1 MNHSPTTRASLLLR
15 LADAENQQAWMEFVA
30 LYEPLVHRLLRKAG
44 LQDAD
49 VREVAQEV
57 FLAVS
62 LNVARFEPN
71 RGPGSFRVWLRRV
84 TRNLLINV
92 LAHQRRRPVLAT
104 GSSDLYDLLEELP
117 EGDDQASALV
127 DWELRRRL
135 LHHAADTV
143 RKEVRPA
150 TWEAFWRTFVEGEQ
164 VTEVAEN
171 LGVSAG
177 AVYVARSRVV
187 ARLRREVDRIRAEDE
202 T

>member
-30 LYEPLVHRLLRKAG
+30 LYEPLVHRLLKKAG

-57 FLAVS
+57 FLVVS

-71 RGPGSFRVWLRRV
+71 RGPGSFRGWLRRV

-92 LAHQRRRPVLAT
+92 LTHQRRRPVLAT
-104 GSSDLYDLLEELP
+104 GSSDLLDLLEELP
-117 EGDDQASALV
+117 EDDEQASALV

-135 LHHAADTV
+135 LHYAADSV
-143 RKEVRPA
+143 RKEVRPG

-164 VTEVAEN
+164 VSEVAES
-171 LGVSAG
+171 LGMSAG

-202 T
+202 A